1 VPKRGAPLEG
11 GSSKRAAAAPSGL
24 AAEGV
29 ALRPMAPPTA
39 LEAPFIVHATARV
52 AELRSALHANAS
64 MRVTIAGKH
73 GRHALGVDLAVGQWQ
88 ACWCVGGD
96 AARRRFVQWLQAAF
110 DSLACEFPGRVA
122 YGWLVRAQASRTH
135 WLVWGANVENVQ
147 GAPGER
153 IPGGGQAL
161 AMATHGE
168 GVFGI
173 VTTPVAGV
181 P

>member
-1 VPKRGAPLEG
+1 MSRL
-11 GSSKRAAAAPSGL
+11 GL
-24 AAEGV
+24 AGGRVSGRARNPRVWSYERKPI
-29 ALRPMAPPTA
+29 RPC
-39 LEAPFIVHATARV
+39 LY
-52 AELRSALHANAS
+52 
-64 MRVTIAGKH
+64 
-73 GRHALGVDLAVGQWQ
+73 
-88 ACWCVGGD
+88 
-96 AARRRFVQWLQAAF
+96 WLQAAF